1 MIEIPPQAVSPG
13 NENRHLFCQM
23 AVELPLQDL
32 IESAVKVGWDDKEV
46 LASIIEVADNL
57 MLAAGANAEVE
68 ALLQGLKRKLE

>member
-1 MIEIPPQAVSPG
+1 M
-13 NENRHLFCQM
+13 
-23 AVELPLQDL
+23 QDL

-46 LASIIEVADNL
+46 LASVIEVADNL

>member
-1 MIEIPPQAVSPG
+1 
-13 NENRHLFCQM
+13 M

-46 LASIIEVADNL
+46 LA
-57 MLAAGANAEVE
+57 AGANAEVE